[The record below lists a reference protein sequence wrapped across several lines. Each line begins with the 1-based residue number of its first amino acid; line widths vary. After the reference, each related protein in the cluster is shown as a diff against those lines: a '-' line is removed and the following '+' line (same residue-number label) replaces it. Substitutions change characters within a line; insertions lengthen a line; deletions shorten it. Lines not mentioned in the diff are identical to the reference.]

1 MQRLVI
7 VLLAAGLAVG
17 LGACGQSLSEVKV
30 DDSKNGQTVQVH
42 VGDTVKVTLASTSWT
57 FDQSSDT
64 VVLKELGQQV
74 VTPDPVGSCA
84 PGMGCGETTAWYKAL
99 SAGWATV
106 SASRVSCGE
115 ALKCVGNQGEYRGR
129 GVVSAGSGP

>member
-7 VLLAAGLAVG
+7 VLLGAGLAVG

-42 VGDTVKVTLASTSWT
+42 AGDTVKVTLASTSWT

-64 VVLKELGQQV
+64 VVLKEL
-74 VTPDPVGSCA
+74 
-84 PGMGCGETTAWYKAL
+84 AWYKAL

-115 ALKCVGNQGEYRGR
+115 ALRCVGNQGEYRVR
-129 GVVSAGSGP
+129 VVVSA